1 MDPQYKNLETCVHNR
16 LLQINNNIRE
26 LRKQRNFSK
35 AEMES
40 LKEQRTST
48 DKLLSAI
55 KNETLFNELNYG
67 SLREQFNNAKIS

>member
-1 MDPQYKNLETCVHNR
+1 MDPKYKNLETCVHNR

-35 AEMES
+35 EEMES